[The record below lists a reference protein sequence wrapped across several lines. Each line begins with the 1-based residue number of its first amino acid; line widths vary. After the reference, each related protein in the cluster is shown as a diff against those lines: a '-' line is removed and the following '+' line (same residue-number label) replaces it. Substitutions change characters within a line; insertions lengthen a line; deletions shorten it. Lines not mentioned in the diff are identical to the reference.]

1 MTSTS
6 NTDTNKWIKWIENG
20 IAEEYINYHN
30 YNEFKN
36 VQRIGFGAFGNVYR
50 ATWESS
56 DTVVALKSFEIDNCI
71 MKEVVNE
78 IKLLHKVNFHM
89 NIIQFFGITK
99 RQNNLDN
106 ENYIDSNFLLVL
118 EYADSGTLRNYLKD
132 NFHILDWDIKLK
144 FAIQIADAVSSMHK
158 KNIVHRDLHSDN
170 ILVHQNMIKLA
181 DFGLSRRL
189 VEVTNTQN
197 KLVGL
202 TSYIDPQL
210 FKNQSNNNYNY
221 KKSDVYSVGVLL
233 WEISSGR
240 KPFESYNDDFQRIAL
255 MLEITNGKR
264 ETPISDTPSD
274 YINIYTKCWKDNPDD
289 RSDMEQV
296 FYELKL
302 INLNKIE
309 DNTMELDEDPNINK
323 VINIINELL
332 LLHDKFIRI
341 RKCKESESYYIQLAK
356 SYIVSENKGTN
367 KNEVKAFGLYKEAAI
382 KGNISSIY
390 QLGICYQ
397 DGIGTEKDEKK
408 AFELYKKAAEKGS
421 ISSIYQLGI

>member
-1 MTSTS
+1 MTSTSKSS

-20 IAEEYINYHN
+20 IVDEYINYHN

-132 NFHILDWDIKLK
+132 NFHKFDWNIKLK
-144 FAIQIADAVSSMHK
+144 FATQIADAVSSMHK

-210 FKNQSNNNYNY
+210 FKNQSNNKYNY

-255 MLEITNGKR
+255 MFEISNGKR

-274 YINIYTKCWKDNPDD
+274 YIDIYTKCWKDNPDD
-289 RSDMEQV
+289 RPDMEQV
-296 FYELKL
+296 FSELKL
-302 INLNKIE
+302 INLNIIE
-309 DNTMELDEDPNINK
+309 DDAMELDEDPNNNK
-323 VINIINELL
+323 VIINIINELL
-332 LLHDKFIRI
+332 LLHDKLIRSAVM
-341 RKCKESESYYIQLAK
+341 CKESYIQLAK
-356 SYIVSENKGTN
+356 SYIEP
-367 KNEVKAFGLYKEAAI
+367 I
-382 KGNISSIY
+382 
-390 QLGICYQ
+390 
-397 DGIGTEKDEKK
+397 
-408 AFELYKKAAEKGS
+408 
-421 ISSIYQLGI
+421 